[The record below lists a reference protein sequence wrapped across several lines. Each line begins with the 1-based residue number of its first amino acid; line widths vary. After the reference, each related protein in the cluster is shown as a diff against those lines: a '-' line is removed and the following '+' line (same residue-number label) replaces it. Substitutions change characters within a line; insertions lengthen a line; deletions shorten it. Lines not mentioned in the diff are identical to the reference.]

1 MSLKSK
7 YKILKMKKMK
17 ILLRISPKKLKI
29 KGSSIISL
37 KLIATNMKVIKRGN
51 MIWRRK
57 KKENLIP

>member
-7 YKILKMKKMK
+7 YNMLKMKKMK
-17 ILLRISPKKLKI
+17 ILLRISPKKPKI